1 MKTGVIERVVENW
14 LTSANERQ
22 YQIPFCQ
29 VLAAEGE
36 KIIYISPHGPRE
48 LGKDV
53 ITIAADKVPCAYQL
67 KGGRVN
73 LNEWRKYKGEV
84 DELVEYPIDHP
95 SVRSHKPHRSYFV
108 TNGTVAD
115 PVLDS
120 IRVAN
125 VGWKRRG
132 VKPLRLVARDELVAR
147 FVAAHGSF
155 LPRETRDFSSFLEL
169 IVNGGRGPFDKEQFA
184 SFLESVL
191 PIKGPRGVAPRDAGR
206 SISSA
211 ILLTSYIIQGCER
224 EENHWAVFSAWT
236 VVAAYIFC
244 VASKHRT
251 PAKWWSK
258 SFELCEIGGIRA
270 LEALAAE
277 CSQNKTLFTQ
287 GDPFTDGPI
296 YRLRITVLAGLLSVL
311 GLYHSL
317 KGEEWKHDSFLQE
330 FLTTNLDRAEI
341 WGESA
346 SPYIIMS
353 ALALEQHGAHRQ
365 SEQLAVRLMQTIVEL
380 NSSKGRGIPNP
391 YYEPEDAFRLQTGL
405 DAVNREIFAGHS
417 YTLETI
423 VEFMARRLLRQTL
436 AHFWEKITRLRFT
449 WFQPGQEWEWFRWKS
464 ETGSLKQTMPNM
476 PQSWRALLDAAENG
490 LEEIPA
496 LLKERPTFAL
506 FFALVYPQRLG
517 VGLMR
522 LIDRAVR
529 KT

>member
-1 MKTGVIERVVENW
+1 MKAGVIERVIENW

-36 KIIYISPHGPRE
+36 QIIYISPHGPRE
-48 LGKDV
+48 QGKDV
-53 ITIAADKVPCAYQL
+53 ITIAADRVPCAYQL
-67 KGGRVN
+67 KAGRVN
-73 LNEWRKYKGEV
+73 LNEWRTFKGEI

-95 SVRSHKPHRSYFV
+95 SVHSLKQHRSYFV

-115 PVLDS
+115 PVLDR

-125 VGWKRRG
+125 LTWNRRG
-132 VKPLRLVARDELVAR
+132 WKPLRLVARDELVAR

-155 LPRETRDFSSFLEL
+155 LPRETKDFSSFLEL
-169 IVNGGRGPFDKEQFA
+169 IVNSGRGPFDKGRFA

-191 PIKGPRGVAPRDAGR
+191 PIKGATRVAPRDVGR

-211 ILLTSYIIQGCER
+211 VLLTSYIIQGCER
-224 EENHWAVFSAWT
+224 EENHWAIFSAWT
-236 VVAAYIFC
+236 VVAAYILG

-258 SFELCEIGGIRA
+258 SFELCELGAVRA
-270 LEALAAE
+270 LEAMALE

-296 YRLRITVLAGLLSVL
+296 YRLRITVMAGLLSAL
-311 GLYHSL
+311 GLYCGL
-317 KGEEWKHDSFLQE
+317 KGEDWEHDSFLQE
-330 FLTTNLDRAEI
+330 FLVTNLHRVDI

-380 NSSKGRGIPNP
+380 NSSKGRGLPNP

-405 DAVNREIFAGHS
+405 DSMNREIFAGHS
-417 YTLETI
+417 YTLEPI
-423 VEFMARRLLRQTL
+423 IEFMARRLLRQTL
-436 AHFWEKITRLRFT
+436 AHFWEKITRLRFA
-449 WFQPGQEWEWFRWKS
+449 WFQPGRESEWFRWKS
-464 ETGSLKQTMPNM
+464 DTGSLKHTMPNT
-476 PQSWRALLDAAENG
+476 PQSWAALLDAAENG
-490 LEEIPA
+490 PEAVPA
-496 LLKERPTFAL
+496 LLKGRPTFAL
-506 FFALVYPQRLG
+506 FFALVYPQRFG

-529 KT
+529 KA